1 MDKASLDSN
10 YGVIQQKLLPNS
22 GSFIRTVLQ
31 EGAPVSGKDGL
42 VETQTRA
49 VVNVRDVQ
57 RALNQL
63 SREER
68 IDFIRN
74 KGDPR
79 ISIEITVGNAEATAP
94 LPRDRSQ
101 LAENV
106 VKDRIKSF
114 GFRVWSPQGEG
125 AAGPNAQKADFAIR
139 GEAKVKQL
147 SAKLAASG
155 LTVTKTVLTSW
166 TLKAVDVATGEEV
179 YLSTKL
185 PAGQSWNTED
195 QALADIGKLVGDEFS
210 RNFFL
215 QHFQFRTQKTSLTV
229 TGLPDAA
236 LPLMLR
242 ELQGSRVVLDAQSL
256 GGGKFQLILPE
267 GSSSDFVQDA
277 VVRPLNA
284 KLGKDCL
291 ALAGSR
297 DTEVTVAFS
306 ASCAN
311 TDTYT
316 RIESAPPAGWMKQ
329 AGAKTI

>member
-1 MDKASLDSN
+1 
-10 YGVIQQKLLPNS
+10 
-22 GSFIRTVLQ
+22 
-31 EGAPVSGKDGL
+31 
-42 VETQTRA
+42 
-49 VVNVRDVQ
+49 
-57 RALNQL
+57 
-63 SREER
+63 
-68 IDFIRN
+68 
-74 KGDPR
+74 
-79 ISIEITVGNAEATAP
+79 
-94 LPRDRSQ
+94 
-101 LAENV
+101 
-106 VKDRIKSF
+106 
-114 GFRVWSPQGEG
+114 
-125 AAGPNAQKADFAIR
+125 
-139 GEAKVKQL
+139 
-147 SAKLAASG
+147 
-155 LTVTKTVLTSW
+155 VLTSW

-242 ELQGSRVVLDAQSL
+242 ELQGSRAVLDAQSL

-316 RIESAPPAGWMKQ
+316 RIESAPPAGWMNQ